1 MKATACGQRGL
12 SLIELMIALLIG
24 SLLILGLVQVFSA
37 SRSAYQLSEG
47 MARVQENARF
57 AMDFLQRDI
66 RMAGH
71 FGCVNDQAHWVRGE
85 GDPLLHFGTV
95 AATHPLNF
103 AISIQGFEA
112 NGTAPGQTAT
122 IGKPTAGWMPA
133 PPAAIASLNPSP
145 GSDIIVLRYLGRRG
159 TPVTNIEGAPGSET
173 LHFPAAGW
181 IGLTE
186 DGATNPG
193 LFGIGDCSHVDIFPG
208 SGNAAG
214 TVTVGAAVPGTT
226 LADRFTP
233 HPSGQTALYRADSVV
248 YFVRPNSQGVPALH
262 RARAL
267 ANGGYDAAEE
277 LVEGVESLQFLY
289 GQDQVQ
295 NISAVTPPVGNI
307 TVQHT
312 AQGIENGV
320 IAGAGIENAWRRV
333 GLVQIGMLVR
343 SPTRAAA
350 PDSNDDT
357 HPTVLGTVFQPPEP
371 GDGMYRASYEST
383 VALRNRLFGN

>member
-1 MKATACGQRGL
+1 MKATAYRQRGL
-12 SLIELMIALLIG
+12 SLLELMIALLIG

-37 SRSAYQLSEG
+37 SRTAYQMSEG

-71 FGCVNDQAHWVRGE
+71 FGCVNDQAHWVEGE
-85 GDPLLHFGTV
+85 GDPMLHFGAV
-95 AATHPLNF
+95 PATHPLNF

-122 IGKPTAGWMPA
+122 IGQPAAGWTPA
-133 PPAAIASLNPSP
+133 PPAAITDLGPSP

-159 TPVTNIEGAPGSET
+159 TPVTLIDGGPGNET
-173 LHFPAAGW
+173 LHFPGTGW
-181 IGLTE
+181 PGLVE
-186 DGATNPG
+186 DGAPDPE

-208 SGNAAG
+208 AGNAAG
-214 TVTVGAAVPGTT
+214 TVTVGAADPATT

-248 YFVRPNSQGVPALH
+248 YFVRPNGQGVPALY

-267 ANGGYDAAEE
+267 ANGSYGAAEE

-295 NISAVTPPVGNI
+295 NLSAATPPVGNI

-320 IAGAGIENAWRRV
+320 AAGAGIENAWRRV
-333 GLVQIGMLVR
+333 GLVQVGMLVR
-343 SPTRAAA
+343 SPSRAAA
-350 PDSNDDT
+350 PGSDDGS
-357 HPTVLGTVFQPPEP
+357 HPTVLGTVFQPPAS
-371 GDGMYRASYEST
+371 GDGMFRASYEST